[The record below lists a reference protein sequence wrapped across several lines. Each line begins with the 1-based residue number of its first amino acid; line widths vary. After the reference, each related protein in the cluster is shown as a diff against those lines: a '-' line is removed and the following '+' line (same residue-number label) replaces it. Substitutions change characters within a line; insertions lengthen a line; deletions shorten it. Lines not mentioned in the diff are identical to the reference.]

1 MLAFLGRRLAMLV
14 ATLLVASFAIYG
26 ALYLA
31 PGSPIAALTGG
42 RSVPPDVLAQLE
54 ARYHLN
60 EPFLTRYWLW
70 LTGALHGDLGE
81 SIPLHE
87 KVSTLI
93 GQRIGVTIQLVMLTA
108 AIIIIVGVGLGIVGA
123 LGRGAVD
130 GSVLLVSTVSAALP
144 AFAAAVILQFLFGV
158 VLGWFPVLGTG
169 DGFVDQLKHLTLPA
183 LALAATSVALVTRVT
198 RTAVREELDREHV
211 QTAISRGLPWREVVR
226 RHVLRNAAIPITTV
240 VGITIASLI
249 ALAAIVETAFG
260 LNGLGAYLVQA
271 AQNKDFATVQGIS
284 LVLVFAFVVT
294 NVVIDIAYAILDPRV
309 TLGSR
314 AQ

>member
-1 MLAFLGRRLAMLV
+1 
-14 ATLLVASFAIYG
+14 
-26 ALYLA
+26 
-31 PGSPIAALTGG
+31 
-42 RSVPPDVLAQLE
+42 
-54 ARYHLN
+54 
-60 EPFLTRYWLW
+60 
-70 LTGALHGDLGE
+70 
-81 SIPLHE
+81 
-87 KVSTLI
+87 
-93 GQRIGVTIQLVMLTA
+93 
-108 AIIIIVGVGLGIVGA
+108 
-123 LGRGAVD
+123 
-130 GSVLLVSTVSAALP
+130 
-144 AFAAAVILQFLFGV
+144 VILQFIFGTT
-158 VLGWFPVLGTG
+158 LKWFPVLGNG
-169 DGFVDQLKHLTLPA
+169 NGALDQLRHLTMPA

-198 RTAVREELDREHV
+198 RTAVREELDKEHV

-284 LVLVFAFVVT
+284 LVLVFAFVIT
-294 NVVIDIAYAILDPRV
+294 NVIIDITYAILDPRV

>member
-1 MLAFLGRRLAMLV
+1 MFQFIAKRFAMLV

-42 RSVPPDVLAQLE
+42 RTLPPEVMAQIE

-70 LTGALHGDLGE
+70 LTAAIHGDLGE

-87 KVSTLI
+87 SVNTLI
-93 GQRIGVTIQLVMLTA
+93 AQRIGTTLQLVLFA
-108 AIIIIVGVGLGIVGA
+108 SILIVMFGVSLGIIGA
-123 LGRGAVD
+123 LGRGVVD
-130 GSVLLVSTVSAALP
+130 TGVLFASTVSAALP
-144 AFAAAVILQFLFGV
+144 AFAAAVILQFIFGV
-158 VLGWFPVLGTG
+158 YLGWFPVLGTG
-169 DGFVDQLKHLTLPA
+169 DGFVDTIKHLTLPA
-183 LALAATSVALVTRVT
+183 IALAATSTALVTRVT

-211 QTAISRGLPWREVVR
+211 QTAVSRGLPWSDVVR

-249 ALAAIVETAFG
+249 ALSAVVETAFA

-271 AQNKDFATVQGIS
+271 AQNKDFAVVQGIS
-284 LVLVFAFVVT
+284 LVLVVAFVVT
-294 NVVIDIAYAILDPRV
+294 NVVVDIAYALLDPRV
-309 TLGSR
+309 SLGSR